1 MSSTAATRKPC
12 VLFVD
17 DEKRLLEG
25 IAQLLRKQYEVQI
38 ANSGDEALRRLGE
51 LKDVA
56 VVVSDFRM
64 PQMDGATFLHQVMLR
79 APTATRILLTGE
91 AGVDGARDAVNKG
104 QIFRFLTKPCPTDQL
119 REALDAG
126 IELHRLANA
135 ERIVMQETLLECIA
149 ALMEVLAVTNP
160 TAFGR
165 AQRIKRLVA
174 DVATKLEC
182 GQFWQLE
189 AAALLSQ
196 IGYFAESPELAEKIY
211 YGRTL
216 SPEEKKRAAAVPA
229 NAQRLFE
236 HVPRLEPVIQI
247 VTALDWPDAA
257 LARLGD
263 GMIGLGA
270 RILGV
275 ALEYDLM
282 TIKEMPKT
290 EIMQVLRA
298 RESRFGS
305 NVLEAFTAVVGAE
318 AEPQVQTMRLREA
331 TPGMRLL
338 QEIRTSSGALLVP
351 IGFELSRAGEGR
363 RLGNQE
369 MRGPDRLFIWSA
381 EATMGEQGLAMW

>member
-351 IGFELSRAGEGR
+351 IGFELSQ
-363 RLGNQE
+363 RLLERISQVAPE
-369 MRGPDRLFIWSA
+369 ALEELVRLA
-381 EATMGEQGLAMW
+381 PARPAAA

>member
-282 TIKEMPKT
+282 TIKEMPKK
-290 EIMQVLRA
+290 EIMQVLRS

-351 IGFELSRAGEGR
+351 IGFELSQ
-363 RLGNQE
+363 RLLERISQVAPE
-369 MRGPDRLFIWSA
+369 ALEELVRLA
-381 EATMGEQGLAMW
+381 PARPATA

>member
-282 TIKEMPKT
+282 TIKEMPKK

-351 IGFELSRAGEGR
+351 IGFELSQ
-363 RLGNQE
+363 RLLERISQVAPE
-369 MRGPDRLFIWSA
+369 ALEELVRLA
-381 EATMGEQGLAMW
+381 PARPAAA

>member
-25 IAQLLRKQYEVQI
+25 LALLLRKNYDVQV
-38 ANSGDEALRRLGE
+38 ANSGDEALRMLGE
-51 LKDVA
+51 LKHVT

-351 IGFELSRAGEGR
+351 IGFELSQ
-363 RLGNQE
+363 RLLERISQVAPE
-369 MRGPDRLFIWSA
+369 ALEELVRLA
-381 EATMGEQGLAMW
+381 PARPATA

>member
-211 YGRTL
+211 YGRAL
-216 SPEEKKRAAAVPA
+216 SPEEKRRAAAVPA

-282 TIKEMPKT
+282 TIKEMPKK
-290 EIMQVLRA
+290 EIMQVLRS

-351 IGFELSRAGEGR
+351 IGFELSQ
-363 RLGNQE
+363 RLLERISQVAPE
-369 MRGPDRLFIWSA
+369 ALEELVRLA
-381 EATMGEQGLAMW
+381 PARPAAA

>member
-282 TIKEMPKT
+282 TIKEMPKK
-290 EIMQVLRA
+290 EIMPVLRS

-305 NVLEAFTAVVGAE
+305 IVLEAFTAVVGAE

-351 IGFELSRAGEGR
+351 IGFELSQ
-363 RLGNQE
+363 RLLERISQVAPE
-369 MRGPDRLFIWSA
+369 ALEELVRLA
-381 EATMGEQGLAMW
+381 PARPATA

>member
-211 YGRTL
+211 YGRAL

-282 TIKEMPKT
+282 TIKEMPKK

-351 IGFELSRAGEGR
+351 IGFELSQ
-363 RLGNQE
+363 RLLERISQVAPE
-369 MRGPDRLFIWSA
+369 ALEELVRLA
-381 EATMGEQGLAMW
+381 PARPAAA

>member
-25 IAQLLRKQYEVQI
+25 LALLLRKNYDVQV
-38 ANSGDEALRRLGE
+38 ANSGDEALRMLGE
-51 LKDVA
+51 LKHVT

-282 TIKEMPKT
+282 TIKEMPKK
-290 EIMQVLRA
+290 EIMPVLRS

-305 NVLEAFTAVVGAE
+305 IVLEAFTAVVGAE

-351 IGFELSRAGEGR
+351 IGFELSQ
-363 RLGNQE
+363 RLLERISQVAPE
-369 MRGPDRLFIWSA
+369 ALEELVRLA
-381 EATMGEQGLAMW
+381 PARPATA

>member
-282 TIKEMPKT
+282 TIKEMPKK
-290 EIMQVLRA
+290 EIMQVLRS

-351 IGFELSRAGEGR
+351 IGFELSQ
-363 RLGNQE
+363 RLLERISQVAPEALEE
-369 MRGPDRLFIWSA
+369 MVRLA
-381 EATMGEQGLAMW
+381 PARPAAA

>member
-25 IAQLLRKQYEVQI
+25 LALLLRKNYDVQV

-51 LKDVA
+51 LKHVT

-211 YGRTL
+211 YGRAL

-290 EIMQVLRA
+290 EIMQILRS

-351 IGFELSRAGEGR
+351 IGFELSQ
-363 RLGNQE
+363 RLLERISQVAPE
-369 MRGPDRLFIWSA
+369 ALEELVRLA
-381 EATMGEQGLAMW
+381 PARPATA

>member
-247 VTALDWPDAA
+247 VTALDWPDVA
-257 LARLGD
+257 LARLGE

-290 EIMQVLRA
+290 EIMQVLRS

-351 IGFELSRAGEGR
+351 IGFELSQ
-363 RLGNQE
+363 RLLERISQVAPEALEE
-369 MRGPDRLFIWSA
+369 MVRLA
-381 EATMGEQGLAMW
+381 PARPAAA

>member
-1 MSSTAATRKPC
+1 

-282 TIKEMPKT
+282 TIKEMPKK
-290 EIMQVLRA
+290 EIMPVLRS

-305 NVLEAFTAVVGAE
+305 IVLEAFTAVVGAE

-351 IGFELSRAGEGR
+351 IGFELSQ
-363 RLGNQE
+363 RLLERISQVAPE
-369 MRGPDRLFIWSA
+369 ALEELVRLA
-381 EATMGEQGLAMW
+381 PARPATA

>member
-211 YGRTL
+211 YGRAL

-351 IGFELSRAGEGR
+351 IGFELSQ
-363 RLGNQE
+363 RLLERISQVAPE
-369 MRGPDRLFIWSA
+369 ALEELVRLA
-381 EATMGEQGLAMW
+381 PARPATA

>member
-165 AQRIKRLVA
+165 AQRVKRLVA

-282 TIKEMPKT
+282 TIKEMPKK

-351 IGFELSRAGEGR
+351 IGFELSQ
-363 RLGNQE
+363 RLLERISQVAPE
-369 MRGPDRLFIWSA
+369 ALEELVRLA
-381 EATMGEQGLAMW
+381 PARPAAA

>member
-25 IAQLLRKQYEVQI
+25 LALLLRKNYDVQV
-38 ANSGDEALRRLGE
+38 ANSGDEALRMLGE
-51 LKDVA
+51 LKHVT

-211 YGRTL
+211 YGRAL

-282 TIKEMPKT
+282 TIKEMPKK
-290 EIMQVLRA
+290 EIMPVLRS

-351 IGFELSRAGEGR
+351 IGFELSQ
-363 RLGNQE
+363 RLLERISQVAPE
-369 MRGPDRLFIWSA
+369 ALEELVRLA
-381 EATMGEQGLAMW
+381 PARPATA